1 MSVVFSTYHSIEVI
15 HRAQQGHGLADFDLI
30 VCDEAHRTTGATFGD
45 DDESNFVKVHD
56 AAFIR
61 SAKRL
66 YMTATPR
73 IYGDS
78 AKAKAEQSSVALC
91 SMDDEALYGPELYVI
106 TFSEAVRRGLLVD
119 YKVIVLSVEESHVSR
134 RIQGLLKDEN
144 NQLKVDDAAKIIGCW
159 KALAKQG
166 LSEELNGDHEA
177 MKRAVAFCQVI
188 EVATFKTQAYHADFA
203 LHTLG
208 WKAFQDLCAQVMEEE
223 LRTTVSVYREAQD
236 GGQDAVFLAK
246 SLDGLTAV
254 GTVQCKFSSKADQ
267 RLRPSDITGELEHV
281 EQLVA
286 KQMARVYYFITS
298 MGVDADVAREVRERL
313 SAQGV
318 VEPHVVG
325 KEWLLGKI
333 KASPRLRA
341 LVPRVYGLG
350 DLSTILDERCAAQTL
365 ALLGEHR
372 KALNVYVPTAPH
384 RKAVDTLAQH
394 KLVLLL
400 GAPATG
406 KSTLAAILA
415 MMAIDKKDVQ
425 VFKCDGPIELKQH
438 WNPNDNKRLFWV
450 DDAFGANLLMPDY
463 VNAWIEFMPK
473 LKTAL
478 DHGCHFILTSRTHIW
493 NEAAPRLGSRNHPLL
508 ASGTAVVNVGALT
521 KSEREQIL
529 YNHLKAGNQPSAW
542 KARIKDHLS
551 QLSQESSLLPELARR
566 LGDKD
571 YTGNVTKL
579 PDDLLRF
586 IAHPQEFLVQT
597 FKELTPEQ
605 QAALTLVFLTRSRLP
620 VHLFPNGEAA
630 LVATSYGVIRA
641 NISQALLQ
649 LAGSLVVRRNDGDK
663 EYWAFW
669 HPTFADAISA
679 ILSKRP
685 DLIEV
690 YVRGAGLD
698 TLLTEVICEGAPPV
712 RDAVVVPLS
721 SSDALIERLLET
733 PDEEGANEQLFE
745 FLNRRLPRE
754 LVRKVLQR
762 APELLCRQGERWSW
776 RRLRWRQM
784 VRLRATANE
793 MGLLAEEIRL
803 ATASMLKEGALYS
816 FDASFI
822 QDDSIL
828 ALFRPSELMQLTAG
842 LLAKLDSEVLEK
854 ISTCREE
861 ADPDGDI
868 DSQFEEV
875 SDFLESVQSLVEADE
890 VFQKKHVNITADLEQ
905 AKKDVEAKRSD
916 DDEETSFYKS
926 VPRAVQREQQGG
938 RSIFSDVD
946 E

>member
-1 MSVVFSTYHSIEVI
+1 MATIE
-15 HRAQQGHGLADFDLI
+15 
-30 VCDEAHRTTGATFGD
+30 
-45 DDESNFVKVHD
+45 
-56 AAFIR
+56 
-61 SAKRL
+61 
-66 YMTATPR
+66 
-73 IYGDS
+73 
-78 AKAKAEQSSVALC
+78 
-91 SMDDEALYGPELYVI
+91 
-106 TFSEAVRRGLLVD
+106 
-119 YKVIVLSVEESHVSR
+119 
-134 RIQGLLKDEN
+134 
-144 NQLKVDDAAKIIGCW
+144 
-159 KALAKQG
+159 
-166 LSEELNGDHEA
+166 
-177 MKRAVAFCQVI
+177 
-188 EVATFKTQAYHADFA
+188 TQAYHVDFA

-208 WKAFQDLCAQVMEEE
+208 WKAFQDLCAQVIEEE
-223 LRTTVSVYREAQD
+223 LHTSVSVYREAQD

-246 SLDGLTAV
+246 SPDGLTAV
-254 GTVQCKFSSKADQ
+254 GTVQCKFSSKPEQ
-267 RLRPSDITGELEHV
+267 RLRSSDIAGELEHV
-281 EQLVA
+281 GQLVA
-286 KQMARVYYFITS
+286 KQMASVYYFITS

-318 VEPHVVG
+318 IEPHVVG

-350 DLSTILDERCAAQTL
+350 DLSTILDERCAAQTR
-365 ALLGEHR
+365 ALLGDHR

-384 RKAVDTLAQH
+384 RKAVDILAQH
-394 KLVLLL
+394 KMVLLL

-415 MMAIDKKDVQ
+415 MMAVDKNDVQ
-425 VFKCDGPIELKQH
+425 VFKCDGPIDLKQH

-478 DHGCHFILTSRTHIW
+478 DHGCHLILTSRTHIW
-493 NEAAPRLGSRNHPLL
+493 NDAEPRLGSRNHPLL
-508 ASGTAVVNVGALT
+508 AGGTAVVNVGALT
-521 KSEREQIL
+521 QSEREQIL
-529 YNHLKAGNQPSAW
+529 YNHLKAGTQLSPW
-542 KARIKDHLS
+542 KTRIKNHLS
-551 QLSQESSLLPELARR
+551 QLSRENRLLPELARR

-571 YTGNVTKL
+571 YTGNIKDL

-620 VHLFPNGEAA
+620 AHLFPEGEAT
-630 LVATSYGVIRA
+630 LVATSYGVTRA
-641 NISQALLQ
+641 SMTQALLQ
-649 LAGSLVVRRNDGDK
+649 LAGSFVVRRNDGDK

-685 DLIEV
+685 DLIDV

-698 TLLTEVICEGAPPV
+698 TLLSEVICEGAPPV

-721 SSDALIERLLET
+721 SSNALIERLLET
-733 PDEEGANEQLFE
+733 PDEESANEKLFE
-745 FLNRRLPRE
+745 FLNRRLPRD
-754 LVRKVLQR
+754 LVQKVLQR
-762 APELLCRQGERWSW
+762 APEILGRQGERSSW
-776 RRLRWRQM
+776 RRLRWRQV
-784 VRLRATANE
+784 VRLRATAHE
-793 MGLLAEEIRL
+793 MGLLPDEVRSE
-803 ATASMLKEGALYS
+803 TTTMLEDGALH
-816 FDASFI
+816 FLDASFI

-828 ALFRPSELMQLTAG
+828 SVFRPSELMHLTVG
-842 LLAKLDSEVLEK
+842 LLAKLDSEISGK
-854 ISTCREE
+854 IATCREE

-875 SDFLESVQSLVEADE
+875 ADFLDNIRYLAEADPI
-890 VFQKKHVNITADLEQ
+890 FQEKHDKLTGVLEH
-905 AKKDVEAKRSD
+905 AKKVVEAKKSN
-916 DDEETSFYKS
+916 EEEESSFFNS
-926 VPRAVQREQQGG
+926 VPRAAVQREQQGG

>member
-1 MSVVFSTYHSIEVI
+1 MKYTAQMTTIE
-15 HRAQQGHGLADFDLI
+15 
-30 VCDEAHRTTGATFGD
+30 
-45 DDESNFVKVHD
+45 
-56 AAFIR
+56 
-61 SAKRL
+61 
-66 YMTATPR
+66 
-73 IYGDS
+73 
-78 AKAKAEQSSVALC
+78 
-91 SMDDEALYGPELYVI
+91 
-106 TFSEAVRRGLLVD
+106 
-119 YKVIVLSVEESHVSR
+119 
-134 RIQGLLKDEN
+134 
-144 NQLKVDDAAKIIGCW
+144 
-159 KALAKQG
+159 
-166 LSEELNGDHEA
+166 
-177 MKRAVAFCQVI
+177 
-188 EVATFKTQAYHADFA
+188 TQAYHADFA

-208 WKAFQDLCAQVMEEE
+208 WKAFQDLFAQVMEEE
-223 LRTTVSVYREAQD
+223 LQTTVSVYREAQD
-236 GGQDAVFLAK
+236 GGQDAVFLTK
-246 SLDGLTAV
+246 SPDGLTAV
-254 GTVQCKFSSKADQ
+254 GTVQCKFSSKPDQ
-267 RLRPSDITGELEHV
+267 RLRPSDITGEIEHV

-286 KQMARVYYFITS
+286 KQMARVYYFVTS

-313 SAQGV
+313 LAQGV

-325 KEWLLGKI
+325 KEWLLCKI

-384 RKAVDTLAQH
+384 RNAVDILAQH

-415 MMAIDKKDVQ
+415 MMAVDKNDVQ

-438 WNPNDNKRLFWV
+438 WNPNDNKRLFWI

-493 NEAAPRLGSRNHPLL
+493 NDAAPRLGSRNHPLL
-508 ASGTAVVNVGALT
+508 ESGTAVVNVGGLT
-521 KSEREQIL
+521 QSEREQIL
-529 YNHLKAGNQPSAW
+529 YNHLKAGTQPPVW
-542 KARIKDHLS
+542 KAKIKDHLS
-551 QLSQESSLLPELARR
+551 QLSKESSLLPELARR

-586 IAHPQEFLVQT
+586 IAQPQEFLVQT

-620 VHLFPNGEAA
+620 VHLFPDAEAA
-630 LVATSYGVIRA
+630 LVATSYGVTKA
-641 NISQALLQ
+641 NMAQALMQ
-649 LAGSLVVRRNDGDK
+649 LAGSFVVRRSDGDK

-685 DLIEV
+685 DLIDV

-698 TLLTEVICEGAPPV
+698 TLLTEVVCEGAAPV

-721 SSDALIERLLET
+721 SSDALVVRLLET

-745 FLNRRLPRE
+745 FLNRRLPRD
-754 LVRKVLQR
+754 LVQKVLRR
-762 APELLCRQGERWSW
+762 APELLGRQGERLSW
-776 RRLRWRQM
+776 RRLRWRQV
-784 VRLRATANE
+784 VRLRATAHE
-793 MGLLAEEIRL
+793 MGLLDDEVRL
-803 ATASMLKEGALYS
+803 ATTSMLEEGALSS
-816 FDASFI
+816 FDASFV

-828 ALFRPSELMQLTAG
+828 AVFRPSELMQLTAG
-842 LLAKLDSEVLEK
+842 LLAKLDSEVQEK

-875 SDFLESVQSLVEADE
+875 ADFLDSIRYLVEANS
-890 VFQKKHVNITADLEQ
+890 VFQEKHDKLTANLDQ
-905 AKKDVEAKRSD
+905 AKKDVEAKKSD
-916 DDEETSFYKS
+916 DEEETSFFSS
-926 VPRAVQREQQGG
+926 VPRAAAQREQQGG

>member
-1 MSVVFSTYHSIEVI
+1 M
-15 HRAQQGHGLADFDLI
+15 
-30 VCDEAHRTTGATFGD
+30 
-45 DDESNFVKVHD
+45 SNF
-56 AAFIR
+56 
-61 SAKRL
+61 
-66 YMTATPR
+66 
-73 IYGDS
+73 
-78 AKAKAEQSSVALC
+78 E
-91 SMDDEALYGPELYVI
+91 
-106 TFSEAVRRGLLVD
+106 
-119 YKVIVLSVEESHVSR
+119 
-134 RIQGLLKDEN
+134 
-144 NQLKVDDAAKIIGCW
+144 
-159 KALAKQG
+159 
-166 LSEELNGDHEA
+166 
-177 MKRAVAFCQVI
+177 
-188 EVATFKTQAYHADFA
+188 TQAYHVDFA

-246 SLDGLTAV
+246 STDGLTAV
-254 GTVQCKFSSKADQ
+254 GTVQCKFSSKPDQ
-267 RLRPSDITGELEHV
+267 RLRPSDINGELEHV
-281 EQLVA
+281 DQLVA
-286 KQMARVYYFITS
+286 KRMANVYYFITS

-318 VEPHVVG
+318 TEPHVVG

-365 ALLGEHR
+365 TLLGEHR

-384 RKAVDTLAQH
+384 RAAVDILAQH

-415 MMAIDKKDVQ
+415 MMAVDKNEVQ
-425 VFKCDGPIELKQH
+425 VFKCDGPVELKQH
-438 WNPNDNKRLFWV
+438 WNPADNKRLFWV

-493 NEAAPRLGSRNHPLL
+493 NDAEPRLGSRNHPLL
-508 ASGTAVVNVGALT
+508 TTGAAVVNVGLLT
-521 KSEREQIL
+521 QSEREQIL
-529 YNHLKAGNQPSAW
+529 YNHLKAGTQPPSW
-542 KARIKDHLS
+542 KARIKDHLP
-551 QLSQESSLLPELARR
+551 QLSKEHSLLPELARR

-571 YTGNVTKL
+571 YTGHIKQL
-579 PDDLLRF
+579 PDDLMRF

-597 FKELTPEQ
+597 FKELTSEQ

-620 VHLFPNGEAA
+620 VHLLPEGEAT
-630 LVATSYGVIRA
+630 LVATSYGVTKA
-641 NISQALLQ
+641 NMTQALLQ
-649 LAGSLVVRRNDGDK
+649 LAGSFIVNRNDGDK

-685 DLIEV
+685 DLIDV

-721 SSDALIERLLET
+721 SSDALIARLLET
-733 PDEEGANEQLFE
+733 PDEESANEQLFE

-754 LVRKVLQR
+754 LVQKVLER
-762 APELLCRQGERWSW
+762 APDLLGRQGERLPWL
-776 RRLRWRQM
+776 RLRRREE
-784 VRLRATANE
+784 VRLRATAHE
-793 MGLLAEEIRL
+793 MGVLAEEVRSL
-803 ATASMLKEGALYS
+803 TVTMLEEGALYS
-816 FDASFI
+816 LDASFVL
-822 QDDSIL
+822 DDRIL
-828 ALFRPSELMQLTAG
+828 AMFRPSELMLLTAG
-842 LLAKLDSEVLEK
+842 LLAKLDSEIAEK
-854 ISTCREE
+854 IVKRQEE

-875 SDFLESVQSLVEADE
+875 TDFLDHIRYLAEADE
-890 VFQKKHVNITADLEQ
+890 VFAEKHDELIAALEQ
-905 AKKDVEAKRSD
+905 AKKDVEAEKSSEE
-916 DDEETSFYKS
+916 EETSFFNS
-926 VPRAVQREQQGG
+926 VPRATQREQQGG

>member
-1 MSVVFSTYHSIEVI
+1 M
-15 HRAQQGHGLADFDLI
+15 
-30 VCDEAHRTTGATFGD
+30 AT
-45 DDESNFVKVHD
+45 
-56 AAFIR
+56 
-61 SAKRL
+61 
-66 YMTATPR
+66 
-73 IYGDS
+73 
-78 AKAKAEQSSVALC
+78 
-91 SMDDEALYGPELYVI
+91 
-106 TFSEAVRRGLLVD
+106 SE
-119 YKVIVLSVEESHVSR
+119 
-134 RIQGLLKDEN
+134 
-144 NQLKVDDAAKIIGCW
+144 
-159 KALAKQG
+159 
-166 LSEELNGDHEA
+166 
-177 MKRAVAFCQVI
+177 
-188 EVATFKTQAYHADFA
+188 TQAYHADFA

-246 SLDGLTAV
+246 SPDGLTAV
-254 GTVQCKFSSKADQ
+254 GTVQCKFCSKPDQ
-267 RLRPSDITGELEHV
+267 RLRPSDIAGELEHV

-286 KQMARVYYFITS
+286 KQMARIYYFITS

-313 SAQGV
+313 LAQGV

-350 DLSTILDERCAAQTL
+350 DLSTILDERCAAQTR

-384 RKAVDTLAQH
+384 RKAVDILAQH

-415 MMAIDKKDVQ
+415 MMAVDKNDVQ

-478 DHGCHFILTSRTHIW
+478 DHGCHLILTSRTHIW
-493 NEAAPRLGSRNHPLL
+493 NDAEPRLGSRNHPLL
-508 ASGTAVVNVGALT
+508 AAGTAIVNVGGLT
-521 KSEREQIL
+521 QSEREQIL
-529 YNHLKAGNQPSAW
+529 YNHLKAGTQPSAW

-551 QLSQESSLLPELARR
+551 QLSKESSLLPELARR

-586 IAHPQEFLVQT
+586 IAQPQEFLVQT
-597 FKELTPEQ
+597 FKELTQEQ

-620 VHLFPNGEAA
+620 VDLFPDGEAA
-630 LVATSYGVIRA
+630 LVATSYGVTKA
-641 NISQALLQ
+641 NMTQALLQ
-649 LAGSLVVRRNDGDK
+649 LAGSFVVRRSDGDK

-685 DLIEV
+685 DLIDV
-690 YVRGAGLD
+690 FVRGARLD

-733 PDEEGANEQLFE
+733 PDEERANEKLFE
-745 FLNRRLPRE
+745 FLNRRLTRD

-762 APELLCRQGERWSW
+762 APELLGRQGENLSW
-776 RRLRWRQM
+776 RRLRWRQV
-784 VRLRATANE
+784 VRLRTTAHE
-793 MGLLAEEIRL
+793 MGLLADDVRS
-803 ATASMLKEGALYS
+803 ATTSMLEDGALYS
-816 FDASFI
+816 LDASFI
-822 QDDSIL
+822 LDDSIL
-828 ALFRPSELMQLTAG
+828 AVFSPSELMRLTAG
-842 LLAKLDSEVLEK
+842 MLAKLDSEIPER
-854 ISTCREE
+854 ISTCWEE

-875 SDFLESVQSLVEADE
+875 SSFLNSIRYLVEADS
-890 VFQKKHVNITADLEQ
+890 VFQEKHDKLTADLDQ
-905 AKKDVEAKRSD
+905 AKKDVEAKKSD
-916 DDEETSFYKS
+916 DEEETSFFNS
-926 VPRAVQREQQGG
+926 VPRAAVQCEQLSG

>member
-1 MSVVFSTYHSIEVI
+1 MQYTAQMTTIE
-15 HRAQQGHGLADFDLI
+15 
-30 VCDEAHRTTGATFGD
+30 
-45 DDESNFVKVHD
+45 
-56 AAFIR
+56 
-61 SAKRL
+61 
-66 YMTATPR
+66 
-73 IYGDS
+73 
-78 AKAKAEQSSVALC
+78 
-91 SMDDEALYGPELYVI
+91 
-106 TFSEAVRRGLLVD
+106 
-119 YKVIVLSVEESHVSR
+119 
-134 RIQGLLKDEN
+134 
-144 NQLKVDDAAKIIGCW
+144 
-159 KALAKQG
+159 
-166 LSEELNGDHEA
+166 
-177 MKRAVAFCQVI
+177 
-188 EVATFKTQAYHADFA
+188 TQAYHADFA

-223 LRTTVSVYREAQD
+223 LQTTVSVYREAQD

-246 SLDGLTAV
+246 SPDGLTAV
-254 GTVQCKFSSKADQ
+254 GTVQCKFSSKPDQ
-267 RLRPSDITGELEHV
+267 RLRPSDITSEIEHV

-286 KQMARVYYFITS
+286 KQMASVYYFVTS

-325 KEWLLGKI
+325 KEWLLCKI

-384 RKAVDTLAQH
+384 RNAVDILAQH

-415 MMAIDKKDVQ
+415 MMAVDKNDVQ

-493 NEAAPRLGSRNHPLL
+493 NDAEPRLGSRNHPLL
-508 ASGTAVVNVGALT
+508 GSGTAVVNVGGLT
-521 KSEREQIL
+521 QTEREQIL
-529 YNHLKAGNQPSAW
+529 YNHLKAGTQPPVW
-542 KARIKDHLS
+542 KAKIKDHLS
-551 QLSQESSLLPELARR
+551 QLSKESSLLPELARR

-586 IAHPQEFLVQT
+586 IAQPQEFLVQT

-620 VHLFPNGEAA
+620 VHLFPEAEAA
-630 LVATSYGVIRA
+630 LVTTSYGVTKA
-641 NISQALLQ
+641 SMTQALLQ
-649 LAGSLVVRRNDGDK
+649 LAGSFVVRRSDVDK

-685 DLIEV
+685 DLIDV

-698 TLLTEVICEGAPPV
+698 TLLTEVVCDGATPV

-745 FLNRRLPRE
+745 FLNRRLPRD
-754 LVRKVLQR
+754 LVQKVLRR
-762 APELLCRQGERWSW
+762 APELLGRQGKRLSW
-776 RRLRWRQM
+776 RPLRWRQV
-784 VRLRATANE
+784 VRLRATAHE
-793 MGLLAEEIRL
+793 MGLLDDEVRF
-803 ATASMLKEGALYS
+803 ATTSMLEEGALNS
-816 FDASFI
+816 LDASFV

-828 ALFRPSELMQLTAG
+828 AVFRPSELMQLTAG
-842 LLAKLDSEVLEK
+842 LLAKLDSEVREK

-875 SDFLESVQSLVEADE
+875 SDFLDSIRYLVEADS
-890 VFQKKHVNITADLEQ
+890 VFQEKHDKLTANLDQ
-905 AKKDVEAKRSD
+905 AKKDVEAKKSD
-916 DDEETSFYKS
+916 DEEETSFFNS
-926 VPRAVQREQQGG
+926 VPRAAAQREQQGG

>member
-1 MSVVFSTYHSIEVI
+1 MSI
-15 HRAQQGHGLADFDLI
+15 
-30 VCDEAHRTTGATFGD
+30 
-45 DDESNFVKVHD
+45 
-56 AAFIR
+56 
-61 SAKRL
+61 SA
-66 YMTATPR
+66 
-73 IYGDS
+73 
-78 AKAKAEQSSVALC
+78 V
-91 SMDDEALYGPELYVI
+91 
-106 TFSEAVRRGLLVD
+106 
-119 YKVIVLSVEESHVSR
+119 
-134 RIQGLLKDEN
+134 
-144 NQLKVDDAAKIIGCW
+144 
-159 KALAKQG
+159 
-166 LSEELNGDHEA
+166 
-177 MKRAVAFCQVI
+177 
-188 EVATFKTQAYHADFA
+188 QAYQVDFA

-223 LRTTVSVYREAQD
+223 LETTISVYREAQD

-246 SLDGLTAV
+246 SPDGLTVV
-254 GTVQCKFSSKADQ
+254 GTVQCKFSSKPEQ
-267 RLRPSDITGELEHV
+267 RLRSSDITGELKHV

-286 KQMARVYYFITS
+286 KQMASVYYFITS
-298 MGVDADVAREVRERL
+298 MGVDADVARDIRERL
-313 SAQGV
+313 SALGV
-318 VEPHVVG
+318 REPHAVG

-365 ALLGEHR
+365 ALLGDHR

-384 RKAVDTLAQH
+384 RAAVNILAQH
-394 KLVLLL
+394 KFVLLL

-415 MMAIDKKDVQ
+415 MMAVDKNEVQ

-450 DDAFGANLLMPDY
+450 DDAFGANLLMPEY

-478 DHGCHFILTSRTHIW
+478 EHGCHFILTSRTHIW
-493 NEAAPRLGSRNHPLL
+493 NDAQPRLGSRNHPLL
-508 ASGTAVVNVGALT
+508 ANRSAVVNVGTLT
-521 KSEREQIL
+521 QSEREQIL
-529 YNHLKAGNQPSAW
+529 YNHLKAGNQPLDW
-542 KARIKDHLS
+542 KAKIKDYLP
-551 QLSQESSLLPELARR
+551 QLSTAYGLLPELARR

-571 YTGNVTKL
+571 YTGHIRQL

-597 FKELTPEQ
+597 FQELSAEQ
-605 QAALTLVFLTRSRLP
+605 QAALTLVFLARSRLP
-620 VHLFPNGEAA
+620 VHLLPEGEAI
-630 LVATSYGVIRA
+630 LVAASYGVTKA
-641 NISQALLQ
+641 NMTQALFQ
-649 LAGSLVVRRNDGDK
+649 LAGSFVVCRRDGDK

-685 DLIEV
+685 DLIDV

-721 SSDALIERLLET
+721 SSEALIGRLLET
-733 PDEEGANEQLFE
+733 PDEESANEQLFE
-745 FLNRRLPRE
+745 FLNHRLPKD
-754 LVRKVLQR
+754 LMRKVLER
-762 APELLCRQGERWSW
+762 APDLPGRQGERSSW
-776 RRLRWRQM
+776 YRLRRREE
-784 VRLRATANE
+784 VRLRATAYEMRVLNE
-793 MGLLAEEIRL
+793 DVRL
-803 ATASMLKEGALYS
+803 ATVTMLEEGALYS

-828 ALFRPSELMQLTAG
+828 AMFRPSELMRLTTG
-842 LLAKLDSEVLEK
+842 LLAKLDSEIAEK
-854 ISTCREE
+854 IEECRDQ
-861 ADPDGDI
+861 ADPDDDI
-868 DSQFEEV
+868 ESQFQEV
-875 SDFLESVQSLVEADE
+875 SDFLDHIRYLVEADE
-890 VFQKKHVNITADLEQ
+890 IFESKHDELNASLNQ
-905 AKKDVEAKRSD
+905 AKKEVEAKKSN
-916 DDEETSFYKS
+916 DDEDDSFFNS
-926 VPRAVQREQQGG
+926 VPRAVQRERQGG

>member
-1 MSVVFSTYHSIEVI
+1 MTTIE
-15 HRAQQGHGLADFDLI
+15 
-30 VCDEAHRTTGATFGD
+30 
-45 DDESNFVKVHD
+45 
-56 AAFIR
+56 
-61 SAKRL
+61 
-66 YMTATPR
+66 
-73 IYGDS
+73 
-78 AKAKAEQSSVALC
+78 
-91 SMDDEALYGPELYVI
+91 
-106 TFSEAVRRGLLVD
+106 
-119 YKVIVLSVEESHVSR
+119 
-134 RIQGLLKDEN
+134 
-144 NQLKVDDAAKIIGCW
+144 
-159 KALAKQG
+159 
-166 LSEELNGDHEA
+166 
-177 MKRAVAFCQVI
+177 
-188 EVATFKTQAYHADFA
+188 TQAYHADFA

-223 LRTTVSVYREAQD
+223 LQTTVSVYREAQD
-236 GGQDAVFLAK
+236 GGQDAVFLTK
-246 SLDGLTAV
+246 SPDGLTAV
-254 GTVQCKFSSKADQ
+254 GTVQCKFSSKPDQ
-267 RLRPSDITGELEHV
+267 RLRPSDITGEIEHV

-286 KQMARVYYFITS
+286 KQMARVYYFVTS

-313 SAQGV
+313 LAQGV

-325 KEWLLGKI
+325 KEWLLCKI

-384 RKAVDTLAQH
+384 RNAVDILAQH

-415 MMAIDKKDVQ
+415 MMAVDKNDVQ

-438 WNPNDNKRLFWV
+438 WNPNDNKRLFWI

-493 NEAAPRLGSRNHPLL
+493 NDAAPRLGSRNHPLL
-508 ASGTAVVNVGALT
+508 ESGTAVVNVGGLT
-521 KSEREQIL
+521 QSEREQIL
-529 YNHLKAGNQPSAW
+529 YNHLKAGTQPPVW
-542 KARIKDHLS
+542 KAKIKDHLS
-551 QLSQESSLLPELARR
+551 QLSKESSLLPELARR

-586 IAHPQEFLVQT
+586 IAQPQEFLVQT

-620 VHLFPNGEAA
+620 VHLFPDAEAA
-630 LVATSYGVIRA
+630 LVATSYGVTKA
-641 NISQALLQ
+641 NMAQALMQ
-649 LAGSLVVRRNDGDK
+649 LAGSFVVRRSDGDK

-685 DLIEV
+685 DLIDV

-698 TLLTEVICEGAPPV
+698 TLLTEVVCEGAAPV

-721 SSDALIERLLET
+721 SSDALVVRLLET

-745 FLNRRLPRE
+745 FLNRRLPRD
-754 LVRKVLQR
+754 LVQKVLRR
-762 APELLCRQGERWSW
+762 APELLGRQGERLSW
-776 RRLRWRQM
+776 RRLRWRQV
-784 VRLRATANE
+784 VRLRATAHE
-793 MGLLAEEIRL
+793 MGLLDDEVRL
-803 ATASMLKEGALYS
+803 ATTSMLEEGALSS
-816 FDASFI
+816 FDASFV

-828 ALFRPSELMQLTAG
+828 AVFRPSELMQLTAG
-842 LLAKLDSEVLEK
+842 LLAKLDSEVQEK

-875 SDFLESVQSLVEADE
+875 ADFLDSIRYLVEANS
-890 VFQKKHVNITADLEQ
+890 VFQEKHDKLTANLDQ
-905 AKKDVEAKRSD
+905 AKKDVEAKKSD
-916 DDEETSFYKS
+916 DEEETSFFSS
-926 VPRAVQREQQGG
+926 VPRAAAQREQQGG